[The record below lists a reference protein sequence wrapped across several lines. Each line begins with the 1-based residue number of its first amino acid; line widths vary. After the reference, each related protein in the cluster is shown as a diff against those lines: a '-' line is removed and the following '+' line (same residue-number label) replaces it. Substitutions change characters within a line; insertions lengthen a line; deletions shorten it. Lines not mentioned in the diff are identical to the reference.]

1 MGVMKMKSIA
11 VLVLV
16 VITLSCA
23 HQSDPADPH
32 AGHDMGNHSA
42 VGAGY
47 SDMMGRDIK
56 ALSKEELAGLM
67 DGMGLGM
74 ALPAELN
81 GYPGPMHVLEL
92 KDKLSLTA
100 EQIEKTQTLFNEVK
114 AETKKLGAELVEA
127 ERKLDL
133 LFKEKKADDE
143 SVSAAAEQA
152 GILRGR
158 LRATHLKFHLRMMD
172 VLTSEQVA
180 KYQELRGYSKSG
192 K

>member
-1 MGVMKMKSIA
+1 MKMKSIA
-11 VLVLV
+11 VLFLV
-16 VITLSCA
+16 AISLSCA
-23 HQSDPADPH
+23 HQSDPTDPH
-32 AGHDMGNHSA
+32 AGHNMMDHSA
-42 VGAGY
+42 TGAGY

-100 EQIEKTQTLFNEVK
+100 EQIAKTQTLFDEVK
-114 AETKKLGAELVEA
+114 SESKKLGAELVES
-127 ERKLDL
+127 ERRLDL

-143 SVSAAAEQA
+143 SVSAATEEAA
-152 GILRGR
+152 ILRGR
-158 LRATHLKFHLRMMD
+158 VRAAHLKYHLRMMD
-172 VLTSEQVA
+172 VLTSEQVV
-180 KYQELRGYSKSG
+180 KYQELRGYSKTG

>member
-1 MGVMKMKSIA
+1 MRSNFKPLILFYFVFVAIA
-11 VLVLV
+11 C
-16 VITLSCA
+16 T
-23 HQSDPADPH
+23 HQPDLADPH
-32 AGHDMGNHSA
+32 AGHDMGNHSG

-56 ALSKEELAGLM
+56 ALSKEERAGLM

-100 EQIEKTQTLFNEVK
+100 GQIEKTQTLFDEVK
-114 AETKKLGAELVEA
+114 SESKKLGAELVEA

-180 KYQELRGYSKSG
+180 KYQELRGYSKPSE
-192 K
+192 